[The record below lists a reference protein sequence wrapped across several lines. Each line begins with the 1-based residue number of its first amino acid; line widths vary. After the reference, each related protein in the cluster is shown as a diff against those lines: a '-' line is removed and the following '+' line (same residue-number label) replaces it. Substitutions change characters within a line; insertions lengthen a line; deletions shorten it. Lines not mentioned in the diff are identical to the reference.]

1 MPAERLPRR
10 VSGLLLPRCAFHGR
24 TFTVTRDIQES
35 VEPSTRHGRVIL
47 FNPSPWV
54 GSPYFGLP
62 LPLLAVAA
70 MPHDRGYPVTIVVQ
84 DVDDDPEAQIL
95 EACKD
100 AIVFGV
106 TSLTGSM
113 IGEGLKMCA
122 KVRERFPALP
132 IVWGGTHP
140 SIAPEQTAEHPL
152 VDVVVAGQGE
162 ATFMDLIDAIETGR
176 PYDEVA
182 GIHFKKDGAVVSTG
196 CRPTVDIDKLP
207 PMPFELLDM
216 ERFILLHSHAMES
229 RIEGKRAVTY
239 YSSYGCPFSCS
250 FCSEPKTSNRRWYA
264 KSPERVIDE
273 LELLH
278 TKYGVEVVIFE
289 DPIYFIDVKRVRRI
303 AELMIER
310 NLGIEWSAT
319 SRLETVKRLDDE
331 MWDILKRSGFIQ
343 VFIGIESASPTVLK
357 AVGKKYT
364 ADEIVEA
371 ARILHEHNVILQG
384 SFIQG
389 IPVKTVD
396 RSLAEIGREDL
407 RLASETVL
415 RIYEV
420 SPKATVH
427 IVMYTPYPG
436 SAAYSLALE
445 NGLVPPSD
453 LEGWK
458 YFIHASNQVPWM
470 LPAQEVFV
478 MTAMIAQK
486 ALRGRDRTRFRRK
499 KFKGALLYAYSAITR
514 ARYRRGYFRF
524 PIEQRLMA
532 RLAQKVISSRN
543 PEGQNNGMLI

>member
-1 MPAERLPRR
+1 MNTDAANTSE
-10 VSGLLLPRCAFHGR
+10 SIGHGR
-24 TFTVTRDIQES
+24 IV
-35 VEPSTRHGRVIL
+35 L

-54 GSPYFGLP
+54 GSHYFGLP

-70 MPHDRGYPVTIVVQ
+70 LPHSLGYPVSIIVQ
-84 DVDDDPEAQIL
+84 DVDDDPETQVL
-95 EACKD
+95 EACED

-113 IGEGLKMCA
+113 IGEGLEMCA
-122 KVRERFPALP
+122 KVRERFPNLP

-140 SIAPEQTAEHPL
+140 SIAPEQTAKHPL
-152 VDVVVAGQGE
+152 VDIVVAGQGE
-162 ATFMDLIDAIETGR
+162 ATFMDLIEAIETGR
-176 PYDEVA
+176 PYEEVG
-182 GIHFKKDGAVVSTG
+182 GIFFKKDGDVVSTG

-207 PMPFELLDM
+207 PMPLELLDM
-216 ERFILLHSHAMES
+216 ERFILLHSQAMEV
-229 RIEGKRAVTY
+229 RIAGKRAVTY

-273 LELLH
+273 LEHLR
-278 TKYGVEVVIFE
+278 KAYDVEVVVFE

-319 SRLETVKRLDDE
+319 SRLETIKRLDDE
-331 MWDILKRSGFIQ
+331 TWDVLKRSGFIQ

-364 ADEIVEA
+364 ADEIVDT
-371 ARILHEHNVILQG
+371 ARILHDHNVNLVG

-396 RSLAEIGREDL
+396 RTLAEIGREDL

-415 RIYEV
+415 RIYEA
-420 SPKATVH
+420 SPKAT
-427 IVMYTPYPG
+427 ILMVMYTPYPG
-436 SAAYSLALE
+436 SVAYELSMQ
-445 NGLVPPSD
+445 NGLVPPTD

-458 YFIHASNQVPWM
+458 HFVHASNQVPWM
-470 LPAQEVFV
+470 LPEQEVFV
-478 MTAMIAQK
+478 KTATVAQK
-486 ALRGRDRTRFRRK
+486 ALRGRNRDRARFRRK
-499 KFKGALLYAYSAITR
+499 KLRGAFLYVYSTITR
-514 ARYRRGYFRF
+514 ARYRRGYFGF

-532 RLAQKVISSRN
+532 RILQHRNASRRQDS
-543 PEGQNNGMLI
+543 QNNGMLI

>member
-1 MPAERLPRR
+1 MA
-10 VSGLLLPRCAFHGR
+10 
-24 TFTVTRDIQES
+24 VTQPDAQLT
-35 VEPSTRHGRVIL
+35 EPSAHHGRVVL
-47 FNPSPWV
+47 FSPSPWV

-62 LPLLAVAA
+62 LPLLAVSAE
-70 MPHDRGYPVTIVVQ
+70 PHSRGYPVSIVVQ
-84 DVDDDPEAQIL
+84 DVDDDPEAQVL

-106 TSLTGSM
+106 SSLTGSM

-122 KVRERFPALP
+122 KVRELFPNLP

-152 VDVVVAGQGE
+152 VDIVVAGQGE
-162 ATFMDLIDAIETGR
+162 ATFMDLIEAIETGR

-182 GIHFKKDGAVVSTG
+182 GIYFKRDGKVVSTG

-216 ERFILLHSHAMES
+216 ERFVLLHSQALETRLS
-229 RIEGKRAVTY
+229 GKRAVTY

-250 FCSEPKTSNRRWYA
+250 FCSEPMTSNRRWYA

-273 LELLH
+273 LELLRNE
-278 TKYGVEVVIFE
+278 YGVEVVVFE

-303 AELMIER
+303 SELMIER
-310 NLGIEWSAT
+310 NLGIKWSAT
-319 SRLETVKRLDDE
+319 SRLETIKKLDE
-331 MWDILKRSGFIQ
+331 ETWDILKRSGFLQ

-364 ADEIVEA
+364 ADEIVET
-371 ARILHEHNVILQG
+371 ARILHEHDVILTG

-396 RSLAEIGREDL
+396 RTLEEIGREDL
-407 RLASETVL
+407 KLASETML

-420 SPKATVH
+420 SPKATIYV
-427 IVMYTPYPG
+427 VMYTPYPG
-436 SAAYSLALE
+436 SAAYELSLQ
-445 NGLVPPSD
+445 NGLVPPTD
-453 LEGWK
+453 LERWK
-458 YFIHASNQVPWM
+458 HFVHASNQVPWM
-470 LPAQEVFV
+470 LPEQEVF
-478 MTAMIAQK
+478 TRTSTIASK
-486 ALRGRDRTRFRRK
+486 ALRGRHRDRARFRRK
-499 KFKGALLYAYSAITR
+499 KIQGAILFAYSAITR
-514 ARYRRGYFRF
+514 ARYRHGYFRY
-524 PIEQRLMA
+524 PIEQRLMM
-532 RLAQKVISSRN
+532 RLAQKVRASRN

>member
-1 MPAERLPRR
+1 MEDEAPPAK
-10 VSGLLLPRCAFHGR
+10 
-24 TFTVTRDIQES
+24 
-35 VEPSTRHGRVIL
+35 PSAPHGRVVL

-54 GSPYFGLP
+54 GSQYYGLP

-70 MPHDRGYPVTIVVQ
+70 IPHHRGYPVTIIVQ
-84 DVDDDPEAQIL
+84 DVDDDPDNQVL

-113 IGEGLKMCA
+113 IGEGLSICA
-122 KVRERFPALP
+122 KVRARFPSLP

-140 SIAPEQTAEHPL
+140 SITPEQTAEHLL

-162 ATFMDLIDAIETGR
+162 ATFMDLIEAIETGR

-182 GIHFKKDGAVVSTG
+182 GIYFKKDGQVVSTG

-207 PMPFELLDM
+207 PMPFDLLDM
-216 ERFILLHSHAMES
+216 ERFILLHSQALES
-229 RIEGKRAVTY
+229 RVAGKRAVTY

-250 FCSEPKTSNRRWYA
+250 FCSEPATSNRRWYA
-264 KSPERVIDE
+264 KSPERVIAE
-273 LELLH
+273 LELLRNE
-278 TKYGVEVVIFE
+278 YGIEVVVFE

-310 NLGIEWSAT
+310 NLGIKWSAT
-319 SRLETVKRLDDE
+319 SRLETIKKLDDE
-331 MWDILKRSGFIQ
+331 TWHILKRSGFIQ

-357 AVGKKYT
+357 AIGKKYT

-371 ARILHEHNVILQG
+371 ARILHEHDVVLTG

-389 IPVKTVD
+389 IPVKTES
-396 RSLAEIGREDL
+396 RTLADVGREDM

-415 RIYEV
+415 RIYEA
-420 SPKATVH
+420 SPKSTVYV
-427 IVMYTPYPG
+427 VMYTPYPG
-436 SAAYSLALE
+436 SAAYSLSLQ

-458 YFIHASNQVPWM
+458 HFIHRSNQVPWM
-470 LPAQEVFV
+470 LPEQEVFAT
-478 MTAMIAQK
+478 MSTFAQK
-486 ALRGRDRTRFRRK
+486 ALRGRDRARFRRK
-499 KFKGALLYAYSAITR
+499 KVQGAILYAYSAITR
-514 ARYRRGYFRF
+514 ARYRRGYFGF

-532 RLAQKVISSRN
+532 QLARKVIKSRN
-543 PEGQNNGMLI
+543 PDGQNNGMLI